1 MADKTDEVMVSWVR
15 IRGSNCPAHPV
26 RVVLAELP
34 LFLTQMDPGDA
45 ILVTRPLP
53 GEGGE

>member
-1 MADKTDEVMVSWVR
+1 MADKTDEVMVSWVK

-45 ILVTRPLP
+45 ILIARPERD
-53 GEGGE
+53 GE

>member
-1 MADKTDEVMVSWVR
+1 MADKTDEVMVSWVK

-26 RVVLAELP
+26 RVTVADLP

-45 ILVTRPLP
+45 ILVARP
-53 GEGGE
+53 ERGGE